1 MPVKSY
7 RTELLKQ
14 LKDPKEAAEYL
25 NACMSDS
32 EEVFLLALRDV
43 VEASGGMA
51 NLARKTSLNRENLY
65 RSLSK
70 KGNPKLSSLASI
82 LDAIGIKLY
91 FAPTKKQKKAAQ
103 RKQLFARAYTSS
115 CRIARITKNS
125 ALRWIQEQLLSF
137 GCSPL
142 RGRDIGHAPRLWH
155 ASICKE

>member
-1 MPVKSY
+1 LAFVRRTVLLPVSTAGSKSSLAVLFSY
-7 RTELLKQ
+7 SKHRLSTTTLTRSSFKQ

-82 LDAIGIKLY
+82 LEAVGIKLF
-91 FAPTKKQKKAAQ
+91 FAPTKKQKKAA
-103 RKQLFARAYTSS
+103 
-115 CRIARITKNS
+115 
-125 ALRWIQEQLLSF
+125 
-137 GCSPL
+137 
-142 RGRDIGHAPRLWH
+142 
-155 ASICKE
+155 